1 MKVTPGQL
9 RRIIREALTSE
20 TRILSEG
27 SWGESSNAEK
37 AAAMLGYL
45 QKYTT
50 DDAVDAESRMGRVM
64 QMADTI
70 EALVAARDA
79 DAEPSVSG
87 KSAGY
92 LKKIKKT
99 LEEDEG
105 AVEDLGGYDKLVE
118 IGMGLQIS

>member
-1 MKVTPGQL
+1 MKVTPSQL

-27 SWGESSNAEK
+27 SWDDSSNADK
-37 AAAMLGYL
+37 AAAMLGWV
-45 QKYTT
+45 QQYTT
-50 DDAVDAESRMGRVM
+50 DDQVDAESRMGRVM

-92 LKKIKKT
+92 LKRIKKSLT
-99 LEEDEG
+99 EED
-105 AVEDLGGYDKLVE
+105 AAEDFGGWDALVK
-118 IGMGLQIS
+118 IGMAVKIS